1 MIPLYKLTKQYLE
14 LFSLWENEEIDDVA
28 FTDTVQGIEEEF
40 TAKARNIVGLIVSLT
55 REAEAYKAEADRL
68 DAAKKSRLR
77 LADKLQDYLLRNMI
91 ATGRNKLKFE
101 GMPGV
106 SVQVGRGRVEV
117 SDMELLPRFFIRTR
131 EEIDKTKIQDA
142 LKAGEDVPG
151 AKLVKEQSLKIGA

>member
-1 MIPLYKLTKQYLE
+1 MLPLYKLTEQYLE
-14 LFSLWENEEIDDVA
+14 LFSLWENEEIDDQA

-55 REAEAYKAEADRL
+55 REAEAYKAESDRL

-91 ATGRNKLKFE
+91 ATGRNNLKFE

-106 SVQVGRGRVEV
+106 SVHTGRGRVEV
-117 SDMELLPRFFIRTR
+117 SDIGLLPRIFIRTR
-131 EEIDKTKIQDA
+131 EEVDKAKIQDA
-142 LKAGEDVPG
+142 IKAGEDVPG
-151 AKLVKEQSLKIGA
+151 VKLVQEQNLRIGV